1 MRSVGKRGKGRKIEV
16 AGAGKVVG
24 EGQVFGRRAWRVLTM
39 LTEKELKLGSCL
51 SHIATAL
58 AVGSSQ

>member
-1 MRSVGKRGKGRKIEV
+1 M